1 MNTGALKDVLKE
13 NWHLAVLLAGL
24 LGAGVFLQF
33 REATAPGGAEAAS
46 YAEDKEA
53 AATAEPPADATRN
66 RPSPQ
71 EQVKATIA
79 EHKAKFEAAPDD
91 KDAPLYLSAMG
102 NLYRYKLNDYDQAI
116 QAYQL
121 LLHDYPEWEGNRNT
135 LIALVAC
142 YEHQGNRE
150 GVRDTYERM
159 LKFFAPESQEYQ
171 YAKAQLAR

>member
-1 MNTGALKDVLKE
+1 MNTGTVKDVLRE
-13 NWHLAVLLAGL
+13 NWYLAVLLVGL
-24 LGAGVFLQF
+24 LLAGGYLQLRDSGAPQSADAAIEEVYDAA
-33 REATAPGGAEAAS
+33 EATSAPVE
-46 YAEDKEA
+46 
-53 AATAEPPADATRN
+53 TQPRQT
-66 RPSPQ
+66 PQ

-79 EHKAKFEAAPDD
+79 EHKAKFDANPDD
-91 KDAPLYLSAMG
+91 KDAPVYLSAMG
-102 NLYRYKLNDYDQAI
+102 NLYRYKLNDYENAI

-135 LIALVAC
+135 LIALAAC

-171 YAKAQLAR
+171 YAKAQLTR